1 VDGRTFD
8 RIAKALS
15 GMVPRREAV
24 RAVLGTGAAAATA
37 QIGLVATAA
46 RQRRKKKVRCRKP
59 GEVCGGK
66 KKCCT
71 KNGPAVCQAF
81 GSPQCRGVDL
91 TGNRCCGQEGALCDP
106 DFGTPLEMTPN
117 SRGNCSCCSPLFC
130 GRQMD
135 GSFRCQTEET

>member
-24 RAVLGTGAAAATA
+24 RAVLGTGAAATAA

-71 KNGPAVCQAF
+71 KNGPAVCQEF
-81 GSPQCRGVDL
+81 SSLLCVGVDL
-91 TGNRCCGQEGALCDP
+91 TGTRCCGQEGAGCDP
-106 DFGTPLEMTPN
+106 NFGTPLEMSPT

-130 GRQMD
+130 GEQTD
-135 GSFRCQTEET
+135 GSFRCQTEDT